1 MTEYIIWGIAPNDP
15 DEQILLTTHGG
26 KPITRQATATALA
39 LMLTAKHNCRFC
51 RIQAID
57 GSLPDFAATLN
68 TDTTP

>member
-1 MTEYIIWGIAPNDP
+1 MTEYVIWGIAPGDP

-26 KPITRQATATALA
+26 KPITSQATADALA
-39 LMLTAKHNCRFC
+39 IVLTTRHHCREC

-68 TDTTP
+68 TDATP